1 MGLRSSSLY
10 SELRLKPIPHHRPPK
25 RFLCAEKLNPTQRPN
40 SEGAKYQER
49 STGRGGAG
57 VRTRDV
63 LSKAKMSKSEY
74 QRRLF
79 QYGPERNP
87 TKTKQRAPSTKAVIQ
102 D

>member
-25 RFLCAEKLNPTQRPN
+25 RFLCTEKLNPTQRPK
-40 SEGAKYQER
+40 SEGVKYQNC

-79 QYGPERNP
+79 QYGPKETP
-87 TKTKQRAPSTKAVIQ
+87 PTKAVIQ